1 MSVNRMKMDV
11 LCLGEALI
19 EFNQIPDDTNNTYRS
34 GFGGDTSNTAI
45 AVARQETSSG
55 FLSKVGND
63 LFGRKLLELWKREGV
78 DCTYV
83 LQHPESPTGI
93 YFVTHDENGHHFSYY
108 RRGSAASQMT
118 PEDVTVDVVSQA
130 KVLHLSAITQA
141 ISDSSRETAIA
152 AIHQARKRGVKISY
166 DTNLRLKLWTLN
178 QARDVINHV
187 VPMCDVLLPSLD
199 DVTSLTGLKE
209 PKEIIDYYLKLGAK
223 LVVLKQGEQGVLVAD
238 GNNEC
243 YISGHAVKAI
253 DATGAGDSFDG
264 AFLSEWLRSDDPFAA
279 AEYANAAAALS
290 TTNYGAVDSIPNRDD
305 VTAFLGRTKRS

>member
-1 MSVNRMKMDV
+1 MKLDV

-34 GFGGDTSNTAI
+34 GYGGDTSNTAV

-63 LFGRKLLELWKREGV
+63 PFGIKLLELWKREGV

-83 LQHPESPTGI
+83 LQHPEFPTGI

-108 RRGSAASQMT
+108 RKGSAASQMT
-118 PEDVTVDVVSQA
+118 PEDVTADVVSQS

-141 ISDSSRETAIA
+141 ISASSRETAFA
-152 AIHQARKRGVKISY
+152 AIHQARKSGVKISY
-166 DTNLRLKLWTLN
+166 DTNLRLKLWPLN
-178 QARDVINHV
+178 QARDVINQV

-199 DVTSLTGLKE
+199 DVTSLTGLQE
-209 PKEIIDYYLKLGAK
+209 PKKIIDYYLKLGAK

-238 GNNEC
+238 GHNESC
-243 YISGHAVKAI
+243 ISGHAVKTI
-253 DATGAGDSFDG
+253 DATGAGDTFDG
-264 AFLSEWLRSDDPFAA
+264 AFLSEWIRSNDPFKA

-290 TTNYGAVDSIPNRDD
+290 TTRYGAVNSIPNRTE
-305 VTAFLGRTKRS
+305 VELFLGL

>member
-1 MSVNRMKMDV
+1 MSVNHMKMDV

-63 LFGRKLLELWKREGV
+63 PFGIKLLELWKREGV

-83 LQHPESPTGI
+83 LQHPEFPTGI
-93 YFVTHDENGHHFSYY
+93 YFVTHDENGHHFNYY

-118 PEDVTVDVVSQA
+118 PEDVTADVFSQS

-141 ISDSSRETAIA
+141 ISDSSRETAFA
-152 AIHQARKRGVKISY
+152 AIHQARKSGVKISY

-187 VPMCDVLLPSLD
+187 VPMCDLLLPSLE
-199 DVTSLTGLKE
+199 DVTSLTGLLDPE
-209 PKEIIDYYLKLGAK
+209 AITDYYLELGAK
-223 LVVLKQGEQGVLVAD
+223 LVVLKQGSLGVRVSD
-238 GNNEC
+238 GKDNQH
-243 YISGHAVKAI
+243 IPGHTVKAI
-253 DATGAGDSFDG
+253 DATGAGDTFDG

-290 TTNYGAVDSIPNRDD
+290 TTNYGAVDSIPNRDN
-305 VTAFLGRTKRS
+305 VAAFLGYSN

>member
-1 MSVNRMKMDV
+1 MSGNRMKLDV

-34 GFGGDTSNTAI
+34 GYGGDTSNTAV

-63 LFGRKLLELWKREGV
+63 PFGIKLLELWKREGV

-83 LQHPESPTGI
+83 LQHPEFPTGI

-108 RRGSAASQMT
+108 RKGSAASQMT
-118 PEDVTVDVVSQA
+118 PEDVTADVVSQS

-141 ISDSSRETAIA
+141 ISASSRETAFA
-152 AIHQARKRGVKISY
+152 AIHQARKSGVKISY
-166 DTNLRLKLWTLN
+166 DTNLRLKLWPLN
-178 QARDVINHV
+178 QARDVINQV

-199 DVTSLTGLKE
+199 DVTSLTGLQE
-209 PKEIIDYYLKLGAK
+209 PKKIIDYYLKLGAK

-238 GNNEC
+238 GHNESC
-243 YISGHAVKAI
+243 ISGHAVKTI
-253 DATGAGDSFDG
+253 DATGAGDTFDG
-264 AFLSEWLRSDDPFAA
+264 AFLSEWIRSNDPFKA

-290 TTNYGAVDSIPNRDD
+290 TTRYGAVNSIPNRTE
-305 VTAFLGRTKRS
+305 VELFLGL

>member
-1 MSVNRMKMDV
+1 MSGNRMKLDV

-34 GFGGDTSNTAI
+34 GFGGDTSNTAV

-63 LFGRKLLELWKREGV
+63 PFGIKLLELWKREGV

-83 LQHPESPTGI
+83 LQHPEFPTGI

-108 RRGSAASQMT
+108 RKGSAASQMT
-118 PEDVTVDVVSQA
+118 PEDVTADVVSQS

-141 ISDSSRETAIA
+141 ISASSCETAFA
-152 AIHQARKRGVKISY
+152 AIHQARKSGVKISY
-166 DTNLRLKLWTLN
+166 DTNLRLKLWPLN
-178 QARDVINHV
+178 QARDVINQV

-199 DVTSLTGLKE
+199 DVTSLTGLQE
-209 PKEIIDYYLKLGAK
+209 PKKIIDYYLKLGAK

-238 GNNEC
+238 GHNESC
-243 YISGHAVKAI
+243 ISGHAVKTI
-253 DATGAGDSFDG
+253 DATGAGDTFDG
-264 AFLSEWLRSDDPFAA
+264 AFLSEWIRSNAPFKA

-290 TTNYGAVDSIPNRDD
+290 TTRYGAVNSIPNRTE
-305 VTAFLGRTKRS
+305 VELFLGL

>member
-1 MSVNRMKMDV
+1 MKLDV

-19 EFNQIPDDTNNTYRS
+19 EFNQVPDDTNNTYRS
-34 GFGGDTSNTAI
+34 GFGGDTSNTAV

-63 LFGRKLLELWKREGV
+63 PFGIKLLELWKREGV

-83 LQHPESPTGI
+83 LQHPEFPTGI

-108 RRGSAASQMT
+108 RKGSAASQMT
-118 PEDVTVDVVSQA
+118 PEDVTADVVSQS

-141 ISDSSRETAIA
+141 ISASSRETAFA
-152 AIHQARKRGVKISY
+152 AIHQARKSGVKISY
-166 DTNLRLKLWTLN
+166 DTNLRLKLWPLN
-178 QARDVINHV
+178 QARDVINQV

-199 DVTSLTGLKE
+199 DVTSLTGLQE
-209 PKEIIDYYLKLGAK
+209 PKKIIDYYLKLGAK

-238 GNNEC
+238 GHNESC
-243 YISGHAVKAI
+243 ISGHAVKTI
-253 DATGAGDSFDG
+253 DATGAGDTFDG
-264 AFLSEWLRSDDPFAA
+264 AFLSEWIRSNDPFKA

-290 TTNYGAVDSIPNRDD
+290 TTRYGAVNSIPNRTE
-305 VTAFLGRTKRS
+305 VELFLGL

>member
-1 MSVNRMKMDV
+1 MKLDV

-34 GFGGDTSNTAI
+34 GFGGDTSNTAV
-45 AVARQETSSG
+45 AVARQESSSG

-63 LFGRKLLELWKREGV
+63 PFGIKLLELWKREGV

-83 LQHPESPTGI
+83 LQHPEFPTGI

-108 RRGSAASQMT
+108 RKGSAASQMT
-118 PEDVTVDVVSQA
+118 PEDVTADVVSQS

-141 ISDSSRETAIA
+141 ISASSRETAFA
-152 AIHQARKRGVKISY
+152 AIHQARKSGVKISY
-166 DTNLRLKLWTLN
+166 DTNLRLKLWPLN
-178 QARDVINHV
+178 QARDVINQV

-199 DVTSLTGLKE
+199 DVTSLTGLQE
-209 PKEIIDYYLKLGAK
+209 PKKIIDYYLKLGAK

-238 GNNEC
+238 GHNESC
-243 YISGHAVKAI
+243 ISGHAVKTI
-253 DATGAGDSFDG
+253 DATGAGDTFDG
-264 AFLSEWLRSDDPFAA
+264 AFLSEWIRSNAPFKA

-290 TTNYGAVDSIPNRDD
+290 TTRYGAVNSIPNRTE
-305 VTAFLGRTKRS
+305 VELFLGL

>member
-1 MSVNRMKMDV
+1 MSGNRMKLDV

-34 GFGGDTSNTAI
+34 GFGGDTSNTAV

-63 LFGRKLLELWKREGV
+63 PFGIKLLELWKREGV

-83 LQHPESPTGI
+83 LQHPEFPTGI

-108 RRGSAASQMT
+108 RKGSAASQMT
-118 PEDVTVDVVSQA
+118 PEDVTADVVSQS

-141 ISDSSRETAIA
+141 ISASSCETAFA
-152 AIHQARKRGVKISY
+152 AIHKARKSGVKISY
-166 DTNLRLKLWTLN
+166 DTNLRLKLWPLN
-178 QARDVINHV
+178 QARDVINQV

-199 DVTSLTGLKE
+199 DVTSLTGLQE
-209 PKEIIDYYLKLGAK
+209 PKKIIDYYLKLGAK

-238 GNNEC
+238 GHNESC
-243 YISGHAVKAI
+243 ISGHAVKTI
-253 DATGAGDSFDG
+253 DATGAGDTFDG
-264 AFLSEWLRSDDPFAA
+264 AFLSEWIRSNDPFKA

-290 TTNYGAVDSIPNRDD
+290 TTRYGAVNSIPNRTE
-305 VTAFLGRTKRS
+305 VELFLGL

>member
-1 MSVNRMKMDV
+1 MKLDV

-19 EFNQIPDDTNNTYRS
+19 EFNQVPDDTNNTYRY

-45 AVARQETSSG
+45 AVARQGTSSG

-63 LFGRKLLELWKREGV
+63 PFGIKLLELWKREGV

-83 LQHPESPTGI
+83 LQHPEFPTGI

-118 PEDVTVDVVSQA
+118 PEDLTADVVSQS

-141 ISDSSRETAIA
+141 ISASSRETAFA

-166 DTNLRLKLWTLN
+166 DTNLRLKLWTLI

-187 VPMCDVLLPSLD
+187 VPMCDVLLPSLE
-199 DVTSLTGLKE
+199 DVTSLTGLLDPE
-209 PKEIIDYYLKLGAK
+209 AITDYYLELGAK
-223 LVVLKQGEQGVLVAD
+223 LVVLKLGSLGVRVSD
-238 GNNEC
+238 GKDNQQ
-243 YISGHAVKAI
+243 IPGHTVKAI
-253 DATGAGDSFDG
+253 DATGAGDTFDG

-279 AEYANAAAALS
+279 GEYANAAAALS
-290 TTNYGAVDSIPNRDD
+290 TINYGAVDSIPNRDE
-305 VTAFLGRTKRS
+305 VEAFLGRTKRS

>member
-1 MSVNRMKMDV
+1 MKLDV

-34 GFGGDTSNTAI
+34 GFGGDTSNTAV

-63 LFGRKLLELWKREGV
+63 PFGIKLLELWKREGV

-83 LQHPESPTGI
+83 LQHPEFPTGI

-108 RRGSAASQMT
+108 RKGSAASQMT
-118 PEDVTVDVVSQA
+118 PEDVTADVVSQS

-141 ISDSSRETAIA
+141 ISASSCETAFA
-152 AIHQARKRGVKISY
+152 AIHQARKSGVKISY
-166 DTNLRLKLWTLN
+166 DTNLRLKLWPLN
-178 QARDVINHV
+178 QARDVINQV

-199 DVTSLTGLKE
+199 DVTSLTGLQE
-209 PKEIIDYYLKLGAK
+209 PKKIIDYYLKLGAK

-238 GNNEC
+238 GHNESC
-243 YISGHAVKAI
+243 ISGHAVKTI
-253 DATGAGDSFDG
+253 DATGAGDTFDG
-264 AFLSEWLRSDDPFAA
+264 AFLSEWIRSNDPFKA

-290 TTNYGAVDSIPNRDD
+290 TTRYGAVNSIPNRTE
-305 VTAFLGRTKRS
+305 VELFLGL